1 MICIYVTAHYF
12 KIKCNVFQLTYFHKP
27 DKANQN
33 VINVVR
39 TNFLKK
45 HKIIESE
52 LYM

>member
-1 MICIYVTAHYF
+1 MICIYVIAHYF

-27 DKANQN
+27 DKGNQN

-45 HKIIESE
+45 HKIIEF
-52 LYM
+52 